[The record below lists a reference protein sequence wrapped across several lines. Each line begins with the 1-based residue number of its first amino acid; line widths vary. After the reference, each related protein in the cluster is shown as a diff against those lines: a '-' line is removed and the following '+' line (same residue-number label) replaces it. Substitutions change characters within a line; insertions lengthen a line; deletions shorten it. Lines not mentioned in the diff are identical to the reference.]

1 MMTLTQKSA
10 VAMAVAALTLGA
22 IGGCEQTPEEM
33 RGNPSNLTPGD
44 HGLQSKDL
52 IEMTDKMAPDLLKI
66 PEIVANPHKVVIVV
80 TGIENQTGNP
90 TEPMNIYVA
99 RLRVLLNEHARDRL
113 AFVEHRATTDAI
125 QAQEGGGGGDAF
137 EEGSRNGA
145 PGGSGRLV
153 PQYALKGVFM
163 SLDRSKSNYYL
174 CTFQLTS
181 IHSGEIVW
189 EGHYEVKTLN

>member
-1 MMTLTQKSA
+1 MTCSQKSA
-10 VAMAVAALTLGA
+10 IALAAAALMLAA
-22 IGGCEQTPEEM
+22 IGGCEKSAAEM
-33 RGNPSNLTPGD
+33 RGDPSNLTAGD
-44 HGLQSKDL
+44 TGLQSKDL

-66 PEIVANPHKVVIVV
+66 PEIVANPNKVVIVM

-99 RLRVLLNEHARDRL
+99 RLRVLLNENARDRL
-113 AFVEHRATTDAI
+113 AFVERRATTESL
-125 QAQEGGGGGDAF
+125 QAQEGGGGGDVF
-137 EEGSRNGA
+137 EEGSRTGA

-163 SLDRSKSNYYL
+163 SLDRARSNYYL

-181 IHSGEIVW
+181 IKTGEIVW
-189 EGHYEVKTLN
+189 EGHYEVKTLD